1 MGVEGGGGGYASS
14 DTFIG
19 KGLEKSIL
27 LSEVGWA
34 RTRTRLQGQGQRE
47 GRDWEERAVHIWAFE
62 RFRRI
67 LRGDFSSVFH
77 VKVLPG

>member
-1 MGVEGGGGGYASS
+1 MGVEGGGGYASS

-34 RTRTRLQGQGQRE
+34 RTRTQLQGQRQRE
-47 GRDWEERAVHIWAFE
+47 EAEFKGKLNSLQNGEIEFN
-62 RFRRI
+62 
-67 LRGDFSSVFH
+67 SN
-77 VKVLPG
+77 